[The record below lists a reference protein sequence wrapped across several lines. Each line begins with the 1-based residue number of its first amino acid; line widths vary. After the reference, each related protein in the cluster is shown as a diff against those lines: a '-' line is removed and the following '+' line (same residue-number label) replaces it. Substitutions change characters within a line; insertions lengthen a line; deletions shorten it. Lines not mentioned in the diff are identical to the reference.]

1 MRKTHYLR
9 ENKKNEIANHIIF
22 FDTETTNDGELQVLK
37 LGWACYYRIDKSVE
51 KWFFFREAKEFWDFV
66 ESRCYSKTKLWIFAH
81 NIVFDLFVVKWIEEL
96 DKRGWKRKKLYEN
109 SNMFFAEY
117 RKDKKTIIFIDSF
130 NYFKASIEEM
140 GELIGIP
147 KMHVDFENCSDEEL
161 SEYCKNDVR
170 ILKEFILQFL
180 EFWKSHDFGVLGKT
194 IASCSFNIFRHLFM
208 KPRQILIFADENV
221 EKLEL
226 DSYRG
231 GRTECFRLGEY
242 ENIYVLDVNS
252 MYPYVMKT
260 EKYPVK
266 LIAYGFNISIEKLKT
281 FIDAGFSVIARVI
294 IETDENVYGIKDK
307 KKRGLIFPLGN
318 FEAVLCTKELEYA
331 IRKGHLKEIKEYAV
345 YESDYIFT
353 DFISYFWKMR
363 KEATNKVYSK
373 FYKTL
378 MNSLYG
384 KFGQKSEIWEEVELE
399 YDNGIYDYIEVT
411 EDGERKRT
419 MIRSLHGI
427 TEIKTGEQLSINSF
441 PGISSEVTANAR
453 MYLWQLINIA
463 GKENVLY
470 CDTDSL
476 FVTEEGYKNLQG
488 FVGSELGML
497 KLEKVFKVLRIHGLK
512 DYEGITIDGKE
523 LIKLKGIKYSAVKI
537 SENEYKQLQFTKFR
551 TLMRLREFN
560 GVIVREITKKVKR
573 EYKKGIVFD
582 NVIMPFVLGY
592 SENDELDYY
601 KEILHNEMREFKQKL
616 NNLILSQGGISTSDY
631 EKIPRNLKRKS
642 GFSFDVISDLLNID
656 SEKLYEYIRKEEK
669 L

>member
-1 MRKTHYLR
+1 M
-9 ENKKNEIANHIIF
+9 
-22 FDTETTNDGELQVLK
+22 
-37 LGWACYYRIDKSVE
+37 
-51 KWFFFREAKEFWDFV
+51 
-66 ESRCYSKTKLWIFAH
+66 
-81 NIVFDLFVVKWIEEL
+81 
-96 DKRGWKRKKLYEN
+96 
-109 SNMFFAEY
+109 
-117 RKDKKTIIFIDSF
+117 
-130 NYFKASIEEM
+130 
-140 GELIGIP
+140 
-147 KMHVDFENCSDEEL
+147 
-161 SEYCKNDVR
+161 
-170 ILKEFILQFL
+170 
-180 EFWKSHDFGVLGKT
+180 
-194 IASCSFNIFRHLFM
+194 
-208 KPRQILIFADENV
+208 
-221 EKLEL
+221 
-226 DSYRG
+226 
-231 GRTECFRLGEY
+231 
-242 ENIYVLDVNS
+242 
-252 MYPYVMKT
+252 
-260 EKYPVK
+260 
-266 LIAYGFNISIEKLKT
+266 
-281 FIDAGFSVIARVI
+281 
-294 IETDENVYGIKDK
+294 
-307 KKRGLIFPLGN
+307 
-318 FEAVLCTKELEYA
+318 
-331 IRKGHLKEIKEYAV
+331 KEIKEYAV

-399 YDNGIYDYIEVT
+399 YDNGIYEYIEVT